1 MKCQKYMNVVFI
13 VLLYDLVN
21 YRIDQKI
28 INFSEN
34 YKNSK
39 QITSS
44 KSYYSLISMKSRSN
58 TCFFLNQTNNNKLD

>member
-1 MKCQKYMNVVFI
+1 MSKIYECCIYCVI
-13 VLLYDLVN
+13 IDLVN

-39 QITSS
+39 QISSS

>member
-1 MKCQKYMNVVFI
+1 MSKIYECCIYCVI
-13 VLLYDLVN
+13 IDLVN

-44 KSYYSLISMKSRSN
+44 KSYSLISMKSRSN
-58 TCFFLNQTNNNKLD
+58 ACFFLNQTNNNKLD